1 MTRVYAEGLNVPVRA
16 AVLATLV
23 SATAPASALSPE
35 KTVPLPSK
43 GDRWIEVRTR
53 NFTLYGNA
61 NQSKTKEVGLEM
73 ERLRAVLVALTGA
86 TSSNAPVPTWIY
98 VFKTHQALEPY
109 LPHEDGK
116 PIPASGYT
124 FLGPDGNYI
133 SLSAAWNSDPR
144 PNVYHAYV
152 YDFLRANFPP
162 QPVWYEVGVAGY
174 YSTFRTEGNEAH
186 TGKIREDDL
195 DLLRESMLL
204 PLDRHFAVDRD
215 DPEYTDRFKRRL
227 FYAESWALVHYLIH
241 SQPDRKAQLGRFL
254 TLMKQGRPQ
263 DEAFREAF
271 GIDYAT
277 MYGELVA
284 YIRSRRYFFNRLQ
297 FAELKPPTE
306 ARVTPMSYD
315 AVLVRLGDL
324 LCHGRMDELPDAE
337 RYYQAV
343 MASDPSNAGA
353 LAGMGFVR
361 KEQNRT
367 DEASALMRRSI
378 EAGSTDFRVY
388 YADGEARWDAL
399 TETPYS
405 RENLDPKARDE
416 LDTARAA
423 LRRSAEL
430 NPDFA
435 EALALLGRTYRMEP
449 RGANVDEGIAALETA
464 KKRLP
469 SREGVAI
476 DLAALYEQK
485 GDKARGETVLAETA
499 GPKAAVALTKHK
511 AAGEFDE
518 SVAEINRLVAAAKFD
533 EALAKLDS
541 LMQEAGGETRARM
554 EEYREDLRK
563 TAALNRAAADYNAAI
578 ALYNKRDYSAALAA
592 FQKVAAESPDPD
604 ITAAAKQKAAEISRI
619 LPKKAAKP

>member
-1 MTRVYAEGLNVPVRA
+1 MFVAGALCAAEFVR
-16 AVLATLV
+16 
-23 SATAPASALSPE
+23 
-35 KTVPLPSK
+35 PLPSK
-43 GDRWIEVRTR
+43 SDRWIEVRTR

-61 NQSKTKEVGLEM
+61 NESKTKEVGLEM

-86 TSSNAPVPTWIY
+86 TVSNAPVPTWIY

-124 FLGPDGNYI
+124 FYGPDGNYI

-144 PNVYHAYV
+144 PNIYHAYV
-152 YDFLRANFPP
+152 YDFLSTNFPP
-162 QPVWYEVGVAGY
+162 QPLWYEVGVAGY

-195 DLLRESMLL
+195 DLLRESMLI
-204 PLDRHFAVDRD
+204 PLDRLFAVERA
-215 DPEYTDRFKRRL
+215 DPEYNDRYKRRL
-227 FYAESWALVHYLIH
+227 FYAESWALLHYLIH
-241 SQPDRKAQLGRFL
+241 SQPERKAQLGRFL

-277 MYGELVA
+277 MFGELVA

-306 ARVTPMSYD
+306 ARVTPMTYD

-337 RYYQAV
+337 RYYQAAL
-343 MASDPSNAGA
+343 ASDPSNAGA

-361 KEQNRT
+361 KEQERK
-367 DEASALMRRSI
+367 DEAAALLRRAA

-388 YADGEARWDAL
+388 YADGRARWEAL
-399 TETPYS
+399 LETSYNT
-405 RENLDPKARDE
+405 ENLDPKTRAE
-416 LDTARAA
+416 LEAARAA

-435 EALALLGRTYRMEP
+435 EALALLGHTYRMEP

-469 SREGVAI
+469 SRESVAI

-485 GDKARGETVLAETA
+485 GDKGRGEALRAETT
-499 GPKAAVALTKHK
+499 GLKAA
-511 AAGEFDE
+511 AAPARSRAASDFDAR
-518 SVAEINRLVAAAKFD
+518 VAEINELVAAARFD
-533 EALAKLDS
+533 EALAKLDA
-541 LMQEAGGETRARM
+541 LMNEAGGETRAQM
-554 EEYREDLRK
+554 EKYREDLRK
-563 TAALNRAAADYNAAI
+563 TAALKRAANDYNAAV
-578 ALYNKRDYSAALAA
+578 ALYNKRDYRAALAA

-604 ITAAAKQKAAEISRI
+604 ITAAARQKAAEITRI
-619 LPKKAAKP
+619 LPKTAAKP